1 MSAGMTDRVL
11 AVIPVYGNDA
21 MTHELVAD
29 LTRERDLVDITIV
42 DNRGDYTPAGDE
54 AVIWPGENLGWAGGT
69 NHGTRAGLATEHSAA
84 IWLNNDTRL
93 AEGCVSG
100 LVRCWRETGAG
111 LVGPFYDCWWNHQRL
126 RRPVPVEDYR
136 PRSRHVKVPF
146 LDGTCMLVPRTTI
159 DRIGLLDADTF
170 APLGWGAEIDYGLR
184 ARAAGLDLVVT
195 RLSYLHH
202 EKSVTGKTM
211 YEGGLQEYGERGY
224 PVAMAGLERKWGPSW
239 REAAGVDAAMR
250 QTRRPWFGRVR
261 ASRPRPSSAA

>member
-1 MSAGMTDRVL
+1 MTDRVL

-21 MTHELVAD
+21 MTHDLVAD
-29 LTRERDLVDITIV
+29 LTRERGLGVRGSV

-54 AVIWPGENLGWAGGT
+54 AVIRPGENLGWAGGT
-69 NHGTRAGLATEHSAA
+69 NHGTRAGLAPEHSAA
-84 IWLNNDTRL
+84 LWLNNDTRL
-93 AEGCVSG
+93 AEGFVSG

-111 LVGPFYDCWWNHQRL
+111 LVCSFDDCWWNHQRV

-146 LDGTCMLVPRTTI
+146 IDGTSMLVPLTTI
-159 DRIGLLDADTF
+159 DRIGPLAADTC

-184 ARAAGLDLVVT
+184 ARAAGFDVVAT

-211 YEGGLQEYGERGY
+211 YEGGVQEYGERGY

-250 QTRRPWFGRVR
+250 QTRRPRFGRVR
-261 ASRPRPSSAA
+261 ASRPRPSSSASGLA